1 MVTAAV
7 LAACCVTLFCPM
19 PLLLARARWP
29 SRSPRATVVLWQAM
43 GLAGS
48 LAAIGAGLA
57 VAVAPLHASLP
68 TGVFR
73 LVDRAIAGHP
83 LSGLGLYEAL
93 GLTMATDVAVVL
105 GGGLVVTLVRTLRSR
120 ARHRRVLDLVS
131 EQSDRLPGAM
141 VLDDRHP
148 VAYCVPG
155 LRPRI
160 VLSEGALIALGY
172 NELEA
177 VVAHERGHTHAR
189 HDLVM
194 LPFASLMNLLSWMPY
209 ARLAPRSVST
219 LLEMAADDFACRF
232 QHRRVVAAALVHLA
246 QAGTGT
252 VPACTFGAADSMV
265 TLRVTRLLRQ
275 ARNSRVTGL
284 VALIVTCI
292 VIAAPLVAILGSPV
306 GR

>member
-1 MVTAAV
+1 MVTALA
-7 LAACCVTLFCPM
+7 LAACCVTLFGPA
-19 PLLLARARWP
+19 PILLARARWP
-29 SRSPRATVVLWQAM
+29 RKAPRGAVALWQAM
-43 GLAGS
+43 GLAGT

-68 TGVFR
+68 DGVER
-73 LVDRAIAGHP
+73 LVSSAIAGHP
-83 LSGLGLYEAL
+83 LAGLGLYEAL

-131 EQSDRLPGAM
+131 DTTARLPGAM
-141 VLDDRHP
+141 VLNDRQA

-155 LRPRI
+155 FRPRI
-160 VLSEGALIALGY
+160 VLSAGALSALAC
-172 NELEA
+172 NELDA
-177 VVAHERGHTHAR
+177 VAAHERGHTHAR

-209 ARLAPRSVST
+209 ARLAPRSVSI

-232 QHRRVVAAALVHLA
+232 QHRRVVAAALVRLA
-246 QAGTGT
+246 QAGVGV

-265 TLRVTRLLRQ
+265 TMRVTRLLRQ
-275 ARNSRVTGL
+275 GGNSPIIGL
-284 VALIVTCI
+284 VAIIGASIVL
-292 VIAAPLVAILGSPV
+292 AAPILVIFGSSSP
-306 GR
+306 R